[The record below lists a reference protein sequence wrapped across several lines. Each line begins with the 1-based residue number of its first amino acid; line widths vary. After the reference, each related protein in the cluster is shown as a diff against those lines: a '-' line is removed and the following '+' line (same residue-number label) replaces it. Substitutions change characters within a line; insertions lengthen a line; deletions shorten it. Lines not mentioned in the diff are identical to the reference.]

1 MRADKNVCPALVVVV
16 LVLLCA
22 GLRAEEVLQANE
34 RAAASLSMSFMLAAE
49 VYRSTDR
56 DRDGIREYPQL
67 IDGRNLPPAQ
77 PLDVSRLPKPTDE
90 EAKKIAALIDSVS
103 DASTDVAAKAAAEL
117 KKFEAKAYEQIK
129 AAVEGAEDPDAGK
142 RYQLIFAELEALL
155 LKVPNIDAKT
165 RLLEIK
171 LEQKDLD
178 SAFAEAECFPGQD
191 TSKLKPKSGYLFRVL
206 TRQGRDG
213 TGGEPRNCIVGRN
226 MTQGFGL
233 LAFPA
238 EYGVT
243 GKKCFMVSNFNAL
256 WERDFG
262 DKAATEAFAKDCVDF
277 NPDKGWTKLEYKE

>member
-1 MRADKNVCPALVVVV
+1 MISWRGVMLLAAV
-16 LVLLCA
+16 LCVA
-22 GLRAEEVLQANE
+22 ARAEDALQTNE
-34 RAAASLSMSFMLAAE
+34 KSAASLSMSFMLAAE

-77 PLDVSRLPKPTDE
+77 PLDVEKLPKPTAE
-90 EAKKIAALIDSVS
+90 EAKTIAALIEGVS
-103 DASTDVAAKAAAEL
+103 DASADVAAKATAEL
-117 KKFEAKAYEQIK
+117 RKFEAKAYEPLK
-129 AAVEGAEDPDAGK
+129 AAAEGAEDPDAGK

-165 RLLEIK
+165 RLLAIK

-178 SAFAEAECFPGQD
+178 SEFAEAECFPGQD
-191 TSKLKPKSGYLFRVL
+191 TAKLKPKSGYFFRVL
-206 TRQGRDG
+206 TRQGKDA
-213 TGGEPRNCIVGRN
+213 TGGEPRNCIVNKN
-226 MTQGFGL
+226 MTLGFGL
-233 LAFPA
+233 LAFPG

-262 DKAATEAFAKDCVDF
+262 DKAATEAFAKDCVEF
-277 NPDKGWTKLEYKE
+277 NPDKGWTKVEHKD